1 MSFKKLLSYLVQP
14 FRTDM
19 QKLRALFMWLCVQPV
34 TTARYKSLEGYFP
47 EDLAK
52 TPRGF
57 MKLIKEGKASY
68 ASLFAVLC
76 R

>member
-1 MSFKKLLSYLVQP
+1 
-14 FRTDM
+14 M
-19 QKLRALFMWLCVQPV
+19 QKLRALFMWLCVQPI
-34 TTARYKSLEGYFP
+34 TTAKYKSLEGYFP

-76 R
+76 RLKSSFTLIFQL